1 MRQKVTQNNKL
12 FSLSSYF
19 HTVKYLK
26 VKQVF
31 YRFYYRL
38 RKMIYEPNYSK
49 TLPKTMASL
58 VWKNDLI
65 YPDSYLGNQTFSFLN
80 IKHKFSN
87 SIDWNIDQYGKLWTY
102 QLNYFDFLNQQSIT
116 PAEGLGL
123 IRDYIKNDPD
133 LKDGKDP
140 YPISLRAINWIKFLS
155 GNGVSDEAINR
166 VLFQHY
172 QILRHHLEY
181 HLMGN
186 HLLENGFSL
195 FFGACFFK
203 DNHLFNTAR
212 KLLKTELAE
221 QILNDG
227 GHFERSPMY
236 HQLLLH
242 RLLDCLNLS
251 KINHWPADR
260 ALVEFLEKKAIAM
273 LSWLSAITYKN
284 GDIPLVKDSAF
295 DIAFSSDVLFRYAG
309 TLGLSWGKSTLSDSG
324 YRKLEMENYELFVD
338 IGSVA
343 PAYQPGHAHA
353 DTFSFELRVNQ
364 NQVFVDPGVSTY
376 EDNFIRQRERSTA
389 YHNTVTVGNMN
400 SSQVWGSFRVAKRAK
415 VKGIKDE
422 PHCVAAKHNGFKSVN
437 ISHQRTFQVNNEV
450 LLIEDLLEGPPVP
463 GKAHFHLHPDCEIR
477 IAQDS
482 NIVFLGHCSI
492 HFEGATEIAQENY
505 EYPLGFNKRVRARK
519 ITVAFNQRLSS
530 EIKFGS

>member
-1 MRQKVTQNNKL
+1 MNLK
-12 FSLSSYF
+12 YF
-19 HTVKYLK
+19 QFWVHTVKYLK
-26 VKQVF
+26 VKQIC

-38 RKMIYEPNYSK
+38 RKMVYEPDYSK
-49 TLPKTMASL
+49 TFPKTTASL
-58 VWKNDLI
+58 VWKNDLL
-65 YPDSYLGNQTFSFLN
+65 YSESYLGHQTFSFLN
-80 IKHKFSN
+80 IEHKFSN
-87 SIDWNIDQYGKLWTY
+87 SVDWNIDQYGKLWTY
-102 QLNYFDFLNQQSIT
+102 QLNYFDFLNQKSIAPT
-116 PAEGLGL
+116 EGLRL
-123 IRDYIKNDPD
+123 ILDYINNDPG

-140 YPISLRAINWIKFLS
+140 YPIALRAINWIKFLS
-155 GNGVSDEAINR
+155 RNEVSDDTINLT
-166 VLFQHY
+166 LFHHY

-203 DNHLFNTAR
+203 DNRLFNAAR

-221 QILNDG
+221 QILIDG

-242 RLLDCLNLS
+242 RLLDGLNLS

-260 ALVEFLEKKAIAM
+260 ELVEFLEQKAIAM
-273 LSWLSAITYKN
+273 LSWLSAIAYKN

-295 DIAFSSDVLFRYAG
+295 DIALSPDVLFGYARS
-309 TLGLSWGKSTLSDSG
+309 LGLSWQKSTLSDSG
-324 YRKLEMENYELFVD
+324 YRKLDTEKYELFMD
-338 IGSVA
+338 TGSVG

-364 NQVFVDPGVSTY
+364 NPVFVDPGVSTY
-376 EDNFIRQRERSTA
+376 EDNVIRQRERSTA
-389 YHNTVTVGNMN
+389 YHNTVTVKNMN

-422 PHCVAAKHNGFKSVN
+422 SHWVSAKHDGFKSVN
-437 ISHQRTFQVNNEV
+437 ISHQRTFQMNKDV
-450 LLIEDLLEGPPVP
+450 LLIEDLLEGPPIS

-477 IAQDS
+477 MNQDS
-482 NIVFLGHCSI
+482 SIIFLGNCSI

-505 EYPLGFNKRVRARK
+505 EYPLGFNKRVPAQK
-519 ITVAFNQRLSS
+519 ITVAFDQRLSS